1 MKKTMLLSGAL
12 CVLLAALPGCGS
24 PEPEEPARPAM
35 PIGETV
41 TIEPP
46 LGLPPVPVPAD
57 NPPTAE
63 TIALGRQL
71 YYDKALSI
79 DSTIACAS
87 CHDPE
92 YGFADPNQFSEGV
105 DGQKGGRQAPPVM
118 NAAYF
123 STQFWDGRAASLE
136 EQAGGPVENPI
147 EMAFTHEGV
156 VERLTADPVYVEL
169 FREAW
174 GPGPIVFEM
183 VAKSIAS
190 FERTVL
196 VANSPFDRYLFG
208 EDKEAL
214 SAEAVRGL
222 EVFRDPKKGNCEVC
236 HTIDEEAGH
245 ALFMDNKFHNLGVG
259 AEIDGS
265 LADVGRFE
273 QTQAE
278 ADTGAF
284 KTPHLRNIADSGPYM
299 HDGHL
304 KTLKEVLDFYI
315 GAGNSNDFRDEEIH
329 ELDHLTAEERSDL
342 IAFMEA
348 LSGEYPPDVGP
359 PDGEMAYRDAP
370 AASRARG
377 CFRAE
382 L

>member
-1 MKKTMLLSGAL
+1 
-12 CVLLAALPGCGS
+12 
-24 PEPEEPARPAM
+24 M
-35 PIGETV
+35 PIGEAV
-41 TIEPP
+41 MIEPP
-46 LGLPPVPVPAD
+46 LGLPPVSIPVD

-63 TIALGRQL
+63 TIALGRKL
-71 YYDKALSI
+71 YYDKGLSV

-92 YGFADPNQFSEGV
+92 AGFADPNQFSEGV
-105 DGQKGGRQAPPVM
+105 GGKLGGRQSPPVM

-123 STQFWDGRAASLE
+123 TSQFWDGRAATLE
-136 EQAGGPVENPI
+136 DQAGGPVENPI

-156 VERLTADPVYVEL
+156 VERLSGDPMYVEL
-169 FREAW
+169 FKEAW
-174 GPGPIVFEM
+174 GEGPIAFEM

-196 VANSPFDRYLFG
+196 VGNSPFDRYMFG
-208 EDKEAL
+208 DDKEAM
-214 SAEAVRGL
+214 SAEAIRGL
-222 EVFRDPKKGNCEVC
+222 DIFTDPEKGNCEVC
-236 HTIDEEAGH
+236 HTIEEDEGY
-245 ALFMDNKFHNLGVG
+245 ALFTDNKFHNLGVG

-265 LADVGRFE
+265 FADVGRFE
-273 QTQAE
+273 ISAVE
-278 ADTGAF
+278 ADKGAF

-329 ELDHLTAEERSDL
+329 ELDHLSAQERTDL

-348 LSGEYPPDVGP
+348 LSGDYPADVGA
-359 PDGEMAYRDAP
+359 PDGDMAYLDVP
-370 AASRARG
+370 AESLARG
-377 CFRAE
+377 CFRAD

>member
-1 MKKTMLLSGAL
+1 MKSHLRLTLPLVPLLVAF
-12 CVLLAALPGCGS
+12 GCGS
-24 PEPEEPARPAM
+24 PEPEAPPAPLM
-35 PIGETV
+35 PIGEAV
-41 TIEPP
+41 MIEPP
-46 LGLPPVPVPAD
+46 LGLPPVSIPVD

-63 TIALGRQL
+63 TIALGRKL
-71 YYDKALSI
+71 YYDKGLSV

-92 YGFADPNQFSEGV
+92 AGFADPNQFSEGV
-105 DGQKGGRQAPPVM
+105 GGKLGGRQSPPVM

-123 STQFWDGRAASLE
+123 TSQFWDGRAATLE
-136 EQAGGPVENPI
+136 DQAGGPVENPI

-156 VERLTADPVYVEL
+156 VERLSGDPMYVEL
-169 FREAW
+169 FKEAW
-174 GPGPIVFEM
+174 GEGPIAFEM

-196 VANSPFDRYLFG
+196 VGNSPFDRYMFG
-208 EDKEAL
+208 DDREAM
-214 SAEAVRGL
+214 SAEAIRGL
-222 EVFRDPKKGNCEVC
+222 DIFTDPEKGNCEVC
-236 HTIDEEAGH
+236 HTIEEDEGY
-245 ALFMDNKFHNLGVG
+245 ALFTDNKFHNLGVG

-265 LADVGRFE
+265 FADVGRFE
-273 QTQAE
+273 ISAVE
-278 ADTGAF
+278 ADKGAF

-329 ELDHLTAEERSDL
+329 ELDHLSAQERTDL

-348 LSGEYPPDVGP
+348 LSGDYPADVGA
-359 PDGEMAYRDAP
+359 PDGDMAYLDVP
-370 AASRARG
+370 AESLARG
-377 CFRAE
+377 CFRAD

>member
-1 MKKTMLLSGAL
+1 MKNALRTVLAACLALGAL
-12 CVLLAALPGCGS
+12 AACRS
-24 PEPEEPARPAM
+24 PEPESVTPRM
-35 PIGETV
+35 PVGDPIV
-41 TIEPP
+41 IEAP

-57 NPPTAE
+57 NPPTVATVE
-63 TIALGRQL
+63 LGRKL
-71 YYDKALSI
+71 YYDKMLSA

-92 YGFADPNQFSEGV
+92 HGFADPNQFSEGV
-105 DGQKGGRQAPPVM
+105 GGEKGGRQSPPVM

-123 STQFWDGRAASLE
+123 TTQFWDGRAASLE
-136 EQAGGPVENPI
+136 EQAGGPVENPV

-156 VERLTADPVYVEL
+156 VERLEADPVYAEL
-169 FREAW
+169 FSEAW
-174 GPGPIVFEM
+174 GPGPLTFDL

-208 EDKEAL
+208 GDEQAMT
-214 SAEAVRGL
+214 AEAVRGL
-222 EVFRDPKKGNCEVC
+222 EVFRDPEKGNCEVC
-236 HTIDEEAGH
+236 HTINEEEGY

-259 AEIDGS
+259 AELDGS
-265 LADVGRFE
+265 LADIGRFE
-273 QTQAE
+273 QTQVE
-278 ADTGAF
+278 ADQGAF
-284 KTPHLRNIADSGPYM
+284 KTPHLRNIADSAPYM

-304 KTLKEVLDFYI
+304 TTLKEVLDFYI

-329 ELDHLTAEERSDL
+329 ELDHLTAQERTDL

-348 LSGEYPPDVGP
+348 LSGEYPQSVGP
-359 PDGEMAYRDAP
+359 PDGDMAYRDVP
-370 AASRARG
+370 LASRERG
-377 CFRAE
+377 CFRSD